1 MANTKSTQ
9 HEIDLT
15 GGLNLNKFKADIK
28 PYEGFNER
36 NAPYYGGCLSPL
48 YIKDD
53 GEVTEYTKYVDGVKW
68 ETRDGKLY
76 KNGEELL
83 SFNNVQ
89 FIKTKLSDDPDF
101 AGKNIV
107 DFFDKENY
115 VEVDGDKVI
124 ICFRGNKTTILGKY
138 LSSKFIPSQLK
149 SMAVIVIPKDSSST
163 MCHCYFNR
171 PDNDTLECF
180 RTTSDNIYYYG
191 TVTFNT
197 SFLGL
202 TDKFI
207 QIGRRIFNK
216 ERITSR
222 NSDGTVNLSEVGV
235 YYTHT
240 GDTNVSAITYSFSYY
255 YNNGTSWVRGHETF
269 DSNVFDGLYSI
280 GMELLRSLGENVI
293 RRLYYPLVF
302 IDYYETYGFLFDFGI
317 KKHLIPDSTNYYYE
331 GYAGVGSNQYELSLN
346 TTTINGIECITL
358 TGTSAA
364 SISWT
369 DTYYNGS
376 VWADT
381 KGVNN
386 LEPKICALGNLP
398 LLVASVKDKTNTLK
412 RACASV
418 LPKSNSFGDSYS
430 IIQSG
435 NEEFVST
442 SSEII
447 HYRNGWRINSTN
459 SGIITGIS
467 FPFSNNFR
475 WSYNASNRGTNCNTI
490 GTLLTSWGS
499 IGTKVNVISE
509 DEIVY
514 YDSDAFDWVIISKQT
529 GNNSFSII
537 NDVLVINTTSYL
549 NCILLKNNRVFHWGA
564 DSVNRFT
571 CNSFDDSYFSS
582 ATENFPIFGIY
593 INLKTVSQKYS
604 AGQNINWLEDGISI
618 SSKKGEEI
626 IVYLPEGRSLSPSV
640 VPAEGDPI
648 ELDLYIDGKYSISY
662 YGEDLDYSYPDES
675 KSGTWT
681 RPIPTINDALV
692 GTTYPTDPVRYNLPL
707 LFNVISG
714 VLDTTI
720 VNFGSNV
727 SFFTIYYDNRQRYQ
741 YYSSS
746 ITEFEDFFVIQAQSY
761 GIKNNKIY
769 SIAYSGGTIQAS
781 QAVVSIEGLQFVGN
795 TIYNAYFYSPTT
807 KAIYSFGADNN
818 LVVFAQAD
826 TFDGIT
832 GSSYLPGTSSII
844 LGTPDCAYVLNEKF
858 GIYRLND
865 IKNLRY
871 ASQKPD
877 SVVLVLDDHAYE
889 ISYIDRDTTEDWE
902 KIDIVCDTAFYG
914 AGSNVVSVNDCW
926 YVRITD
932 PDHKAGEVKLAVSTL
947 TDIGRSTETRT
958 FKVKESDWD
967 ELTDTIY
974 IRFQPKL
981 QRAVGVS
988 LHIESPFKIGYI
1000 GVGATPETLQLN
1012 KGTI

>member
-76 KNGEELL
+76 KNDEELF

-101 AGKNIV
+101 VNKNIV
-107 DFFDKENY
+107 DFFDRENY
-115 VEVDGDKVI
+115 VEVDGNKVI

-138 LSSKFIPSQLK
+138 ISSKFIPSQLK
-149 SMAVIVIPKDSSST
+149 SIAVLILPINTSSVA
-163 MCHCYFNR
+163 CYFNR
-171 PDNDTLECF
+171 PDNDTLAYF
-180 RTTSDNIYYYG
+180 YVSRYGDSIYQSS
-191 TVTFNT
+191 VTFNT

-207 QIGRRIFNK
+207 QVGTHIYNK
-216 ERITSR
+216 ERIITSYP
-222 NSDGTVNLSEVGV
+222 DGNVILANVGV
-235 YYTHT
+235 YYESSSSEDVLAIAS
-240 GDTNVSAITYSFSYY
+240 GDSYY
-255 YNNGTSWVRGHETF
+255 YYNGSWSTGENTF
-269 DSNVFDGLYSI
+269 KSNVFSGLYSA
-280 GMELLRSLGENVI
+280 GRAVLNGFGENVKK
-293 RRLYYPLVF
+293 RTYFPLLF
-302 IDYYETYGFLFDFGI
+302 IDYYETYGFLFECLMR
-317 KKHLIPDSTNYYYE
+317 KHQIPDSTYYYYE
-331 GYAGVGSNQYELSLN
+331 GAAGVGSNQYEISLN
-346 TTTINGIECITL
+346 TTTINGIECITFR
-358 TGTSAA
+358 TSAA
-364 SISWT
+364 LISWS
-369 DTYYNGS
+369 DTYHDGS
-376 VWADT
+376 VWYDT
-381 KGVNN
+381 VGVRN
-386 LEPKICALGNLP
+386 LEPMVCALGSLP
-398 LLVASVKDKTNTLK
+398 LLVASVKDTTNTLK
-412 RACASV
+412 RACATV
-418 LPKSNSFGDSYS
+418 LPKSNSVGNSYS
-430 IIQSG
+430 IIQSD
-435 NEEFVST
+435 NEEFAST

-447 HYRNGWRINSTN
+447 HYRDGWRINSTN

-467 FPFSNNFR
+467 FPFSNNFK
-475 WSYNASNRGTNCNTI
+475 WLYNNSSRGTNCNTI

-499 IGTKVNVISE
+499 IGTKVNVIGE
-509 DEIVY
+509 NEIVY
-514 YDSDAFDWVIISKQT
+514 YDSDAFDWVIISKQI
-529 GNNSFSII
+529 GNNSFNII
-537 NDVLVINTTSYL
+537 NNVLVINTTSYL
-549 NCILLKNNRVFHWGA
+549 NCVFLKNNRAFHWGT

-571 CNSFDDSYFSS
+571 SNTFDNSYFSGS
-582 ATENFPIFGIY
+582 TENFPIFY
-593 INLKTVSQKYS
+593 TNTVSQKYS
-604 AGQNINWLEDGISI
+604 AGQNINWLENGVSI
-618 SSKKGEEI
+618 SSKKSEEI
-626 IVYLPEGRSLSPSV
+626 IVYLPKGRSLSPSV
-640 VPAEGDPI
+640 VPAEGDPL
-648 ELDLYIDGKYSISY
+648 ELELYVDGKYSISY
-662 YGEDLDYSYPDES
+662 YGKESSYSYPDES

-681 RPIPTINDALV
+681 LPVPTVNGALID
-692 GTTYPTDPVRYNLPL
+692 TTYPTDSVRYNIPL
-707 LFNVISG
+707 LFNVVNG

-720 VNFGSNV
+720 VNFGSDV

-746 ITEFEDFFVIQAQSY
+746 IAEFEDFFVIQAQSY

-769 SIAYSGGTIQAS
+769 SIVYSGGTIQAS

-795 TIYNAYFYSPTT
+795 TIYNAYFYSSTT

-858 GIYRLND
+858 GIYRLNE

-877 SVVLVLDDHAYE
+877 SVVLVLDNHAYE

-926 YVRITD
+926 YIRITD
-932 PDHKAGEVKLAVSTL
+932 SDHKAGEIKLAVSTL

>member
-15 GGLNLNKFKADIK
+15 GSLNLNKFKADIK

-53 GEVTEYTKYVDGVKW
+53 GEVNEYTKYVDGVKW

-76 KNGEELL
+76 KNDEEVM
-83 SFNNVQ
+83 SFYTTRFIRTNLTKNTNLDGRKIVNFLDKNNYIEQ
-89 FIKTKLSDDPDF
+89 LGTSTDIYYNGTKTSAPSALTYEDSCYYEDGFLAVLFTDQGNRSKVYYSTPNNEL
-101 AGKNIV
+101 KN
-107 DFFDKENY
+107 F
-115 VEVDGDKVI
+115 
-124 ICFRGNKTTILGKY
+124 TILKNTKDITFFCGGKING
-138 LSSKFIPSQLK
+138 K
-149 SMAVIVIPKDSSST
+149 
-163 MCHCYFNR
+163 H
-171 PDNDTLECF
+171 
-180 RTTSDNIYYYG
+180 
-191 TVTFNT
+191 
-197 SFLGL
+197 
-202 TDKFI
+202 FI
-207 QIGRRIFNK
+207 QINMSFFYVEEDRFIQVLVEDSSNNYCIIGYDGISQYKVTQHQDGSDFIYTVYDTVLYTVLANNNVTNFMLPLTVISKGYKGSCVISISKTGTTGTWTFNF
-216 ERITSR
+216 S
-222 NSDGTVNLSEVGV
+222 NVG
-235 YYTHT
+235 
-240 GDTNVSAITYSFSYY
+240 I
-255 YNNGTSWVRGHETF
+255 ETF
-269 DSNVFDGLYSI
+269 EGKDYLHVEKNPIHSDYNGLPEIKTYVNEDMLSI
-280 GMELLRSLGENVI
+280 NCSDVAFCKLSIKTGNLHSYINSE
-293 RRLYYPLVF
+293 F
-302 IDYYETYGFLFDFGI
+302 ITVPGAIF
-317 KKHLIPDSTNYYYE
+317 HNQNYYYRVISDNT
-331 GYAGVGSNQYELSLN
+331 GYKVG
-346 TTTINGIECITL
+346 
-358 TGTSAA
+358 
-364 SISWT
+364 IS
-369 DTYYNGS
+369 Y
-376 VWADT
+376 
-381 KGVNN
+381 
-386 LEPKICALGNLP
+386 
-398 LLVASVKDKTNTLK
+398 
-412 RACASV
+412 
-418 LPKSNSFGDSYS
+418 
-430 IIQSG
+430 
-435 NEEFVST
+435 
-442 SSEII
+442 
-447 HYRNGWRINSTN
+447 STN
-459 SGIITGIS
+459 SEQ
-467 FPFSNNFR
+467 
-475 WSYNASNRGTNCNTI
+475 I
-490 GTLLTSWGS
+490 GTLLVPWGS
-499 IGTKVNVISE
+499 IGQKINNYGNNG
-509 DEIVY
+509 IVY
-514 YDSDAFDWVIISKQT
+514 FDNDDNSWVMINQEWP
-529 GNNSFSII
+529 GNDF
-537 NDVLVINTTSYL
+537 VLIDDYVVINTTSYY
-549 NCILLKNNRVFHWGA
+549 NCYNISTRTKCHWASDLYNNVIGYE
-564 DSVNRFT
+564 
-571 CNSFDDSYFSS
+571 NSLIGRPSNPGESTLIS
-582 ATENFPIFGIY
+582 T
-593 INLKTVSQKYS
+593 
-604 AGQNINWLEDGISI
+604 GQNINWENNYPSSI
-618 SSKKGEEI
+618 KAGSAIIYGYQPGQMLLSTLITDRDDNNLINVYVENKYTTSITQKSSVQLNKVNE
-626 IVYLPEGRSLSPSV
+626 V
-640 VPAEGDPI
+640 
-648 ELDLYIDGKYSISY
+648 
-662 YGEDLDYSYPDES
+662 
-675 KSGTWT
+675 
-681 RPIPTINDALV
+681 LV
-692 GTTYPTDPVRYNLPL
+692 NTTYPSDSTRYNLPL
-707 LFNVISG
+707 LFNARQG

-889 ISYIDRDTTEDWE
+889 ISYIDRDITEDWE
-902 KIDIVCDTAFYG
+902 KIDIICDTAFYG

-926 YVRITD
+926 YIRITD
-932 PDHKAGEVKLAVSTL
+932 SDHKAGEIKLAVSTL